1 VSEHCFLKQ
10 FPFLF
15 FYNCLKKPKKYE
27 ILRLEKKESSA
38 PNHSKDLVVH
48 DTESMAGEM
57 RAPVTENT

>member
-1 VSEHCFLKQ
+1 
-10 FPFLF
+10 LF